1 MIPYTRRFSVDRLTT
16 RSAIVLCLA
25 LVVGASPAS
34 AAQDPR
40 DLVDTTIETLR
51 ENVQRDAALLET
63 DPAHALSLVERVVA
77 PHIDVRLASRL
88 VLGKHWVTATDLQ
101 RDAFVDGLR
110 GLLMRIFAIHL
121 RDYGTAEV
129 AFSPTVLHG
138 GDKRRA
144 VVRTEVARAGIP
156 PTNVDYRLHHTDG
169 RWLIYDVSI
178 FGISMVKTY
187 RLTINGELERNGID
201 GLIQQINALHPV
213 NDALSLRQPVVES
226 NL

>member
-1 MIPYTRRFSVDRLTT
+1 MIPYTRRFPVGRL
-16 RSAIVLCLA
+16 IVRWVIVPCIALA
-25 LVVGASPAS
+25 VGAAS
-34 AAQDPR
+34 ASATQDPR

-51 ENVQRDAALLET
+51 ENVQRDAALLDT

-77 PHIDVRLASRL
+77 PHIDIRLASRL
-88 VLGKHWVTATDLQ
+88 VLGRHWVAATDLQ

-121 RDYGTAEV
+121 RDYSTAEV
-129 AFSPTVLHG
+129 AFAPTVLHG
-138 GDKRRA
+138 DDKRRA
-144 VVRTEVARAGIP
+144 VVRTEVTRAGIP
-156 PTNVDYRLHHTDG
+156 PMNVDYRLYHTDG

-178 FGISMVKTY
+178 FGISVVKTY
-187 RLTINGELERNGID
+187 RLTIDGELERHGID
-201 GLIQQINALHPV
+201 GVIQQINALLPM